1 MKNTAG
7 GFTAVRTP
15 IDRTPKK
22 YRNLKKT
29 IIVAGMNKAVHRAV
43 FQLCERLFAYR
54 WDIMTLIG
62 VILFNQSVFA
72 SADILKTVR

>member
-1 MKNTAG
+1 MRKNTAG
-7 GFTAVRTP
+7 GVTAVRTP

-29 IIVAGMNKAVHRAV
+29 II
-43 FQLCERLFAYR
+43 
-54 WDIMTLIG
+54 G

-72 SADILKTVR
+72 SADIPEAVR

>member
-1 MKNTAG
+1 MRLSERRLTAHRRNTG
-7 GFTAVRTP
+7 M
-15 IDRTPKK
+15 
-22 YRNLKKT
+22 LMKT

-72 SADILKTVR
+72 SADIPEAVR

>member
-1 MKNTAG
+1 M
-7 GFTAVRTP
+7 
-15 IDRTPKK
+15 
-22 YRNLKKT
+22 KT

-72 SADILKTVR
+72 SADIPEAVR